1 MKIINR
7 NIFHKHLF
15 IVYHKYN
22 KSQFQ
27 MNLNLTRYFFYI
39 IFPKFD
45 QSNANRPKSK
55 LIRVNRLKVRDDEFS
70 YPIQNIH

>member
-1 MKIINR
+1 
-7 NIFHKHLF
+7 
-15 IVYHKYN
+15 
-22 KSQFQ
+22 